1 MVLKLPHLLFF
12 FLIINNKD
20 DGYLKRTVIKC
31 RFIFNDD
38 SYNKLSLEY
47 TFNDG
52 YWNNRH

>member
-52 YWNNRH
+52 Y